1 MARSKLTAHQ
11 YSQSS
16 GWATITHPFHP
27 LRGQRFKI
35 LFSKTINNEDI
46 LSLQGSFQGTFGIP
60 REWTDQADINPL
72 QSLSEH
78 PPILSFI
85 HLQQLADLISV
96 LKSVHPKNK
105 KIEVEL

>member
-1 MARSKLTAHQ
+1 MARSKLTARQ

-27 LRGQRFKI
+27 LRGQKFKI
-35 LFSKTINNEDI
+35 LALKRYSEDI
-46 LSLQGSFQGTFGIP
+46 LSLQGSLQGTFGIP

-78 PPILSFI
+78 PPILSFT
-85 HLQQLADLISV
+85 HLQQLADLIST
-96 LKSVHPKNK
+96 LKPVNSK
-105 KIEVEL
+105 K